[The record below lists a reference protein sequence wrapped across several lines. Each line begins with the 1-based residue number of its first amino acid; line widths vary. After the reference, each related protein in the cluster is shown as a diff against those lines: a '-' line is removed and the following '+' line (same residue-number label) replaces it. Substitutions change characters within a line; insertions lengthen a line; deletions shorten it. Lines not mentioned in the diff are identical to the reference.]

1 MQTHAIPHNAVVLV
15 GDGRKALFLRNLGS
29 EKHPRLVVERLM
41 EHADPPT
48 REWGTDRPGRTAV
61 GIGGSRSAL
70 EETDWH
76 RVEEE
81 RFVHSITALL
91 SKAAHAE
98 NGLQI
103 VIILPPK
110 ALGEFRAG
118 MDATLERHVVAQI
131 HGDLTAHTLEDIT
144 KHFTVEAS

>member
-1 MQTHAIPHNAVVLV
+1 MQTQPLPHNAIVLV
-15 GDGRKALFLRNLGS
+15 GDGRKALFLRNLGTVS
-29 EKHPRLVVERLM
+29 QPRLIVERLM
-41 EHADPPT
+41 QHADAPT
-48 REWGTDRPGRTAV
+48 RELGTDRPGRISV
-61 GIGGSRSAL
+61 GVGGSRSAL

-81 RFVHSITALL
+81 RFVHSVTALL

-98 NGLQI
+98 SGLQI
-103 VIILPPK
+103 VVILPPK

-131 HGDLTAHTLEDIT
+131 HGDLTAHTIADIE
-144 KHFTVEAS
+144 KHFAVKAL